1 VTTAT
6 IGDSDDRRC
15 RHRPRAAE
23 QFLASAL
30 INSPDAMSVHSTHG
44 APERH
49 GSGCQGRGRRHI
61 TDEDDFKPTRVDG
74 SSTDGP
80 TTSGP
85 CWVKD
90 SCMRK
95 TARRNGSN
103 HRGLPKCPTGIKGF
117 DEITE
122 GGLPRNRISLFSGTT
137 GTGKTLLG
145 IDFLINGVIRY
156 NERGV
161 FMSFEETEDELYKD
175 VASLNLNLQELVA
188 RKKIAIEY
196 VLLER
201 RDILEKGELNLEGL
215 FVRLEQAIDSVG
227 AKRLVLD
234 SVESLFAGVTD
245 AGVLRLEIKRL
256 FRWLK
261 DKHVTSI
268 ITGELGHGSYT
279 RHGLEE
285 YISDCIILL
294 DNRVREQISTRRIR
308 VIKYRGSKH
317 GTNEYPFV
325 IDKGGLSVIPITSA
339 GLDQPGT
346 AKRVST
352 GIPSLDKM
360 FKGGGYTRGSTVLAS
375 GTAGTGK
382 TSVAAAFAIERC
394 KRGERCLFLSY
405 EESSGQ
411 LIQNMSSIGI
421 HFQPWI
427 RKRLLKVVSTR
438 PSFFGLE
445 MHLLEVYK
453 IIAEFKPH
461 AVVIDPLT
469 SLIGQGNQLELQ
481 SMLTRMIDLLKSS
494 GITGFFTS
502 LVSSTAQNDASG
514 EIGVS
519 SLIDTWIV
527 VRELEENEGRRRTRG
542 LYIVKSRG
550 MGHSSDVHKLILSD
564 DGIYLVPMDARA
576 TAGAN
581 QKMKVGKTVTMDQAL
596 VKAQ

>member
-1 VTTAT
+1 MPK
-6 IGDSDDRRC
+6 I
-15 RHRPRAAE
+15 
-23 QFLASAL
+23 L
-30 INSPDAMSVHSTHG
+30 
-44 APERH
+44 
-49 GSGCQGRGRRHI
+49 
-61 TDEDDFKPTRVDG
+61 K
-74 SSTDGP
+74 
-80 TTSGP
+80 
-85 CWVKD
+85 
-90 SCMRK
+90 K
-95 TARRNGSN
+95 TQGSN
-103 HRGLPKCPTGIKGF
+103 CYQIHKCPTGIKGF
-117 DEITE
+117 DQITE
-122 GGLPRNRISLFSGTT
+122 GGLPKNRTTLLSGSA
-137 GTGKTLLG
+137 GSGKTLWG
-145 IDFLINGVIRY
+145 IDFLINGAIEY
-156 NERGV
+156 NEPGV
-161 FMSFEETEDELYKD
+161 FMSFEETEDELYND
-175 VASLNLNLQELVA
+175 VASLNLDLRGLVSQ
-188 RKKIAIEY
+188 KKIVLEY

-201 RDILEKGELNLEGL
+201 RDIQELDFNLEGIL
-215 FVRLEQAIDSVG
+215 IRLEQAVDAIG
-227 AKRLVLD
+227 AKRVVID
-234 SVESLFAGVTD
+234 SIESLFAGLTD
-245 AGVLRLEIKRL
+245 AGILRLEIKRL

-261 DKHVTSI
+261 KKQVTAI
-268 ITGELGHGSYT
+268 VTGEPGQDSFT

-308 VIKYRGSKH
+308 VIKYRGSNH

-360 FKGGGYTRGSTVLAS
+360 FKGAGFTRGSTVLAS

-382 TSVAAAFAIERC
+382 TSLAAAFAIEGC

-411 LIQNMSSIGI
+411 LMQNMSSIG
-421 HFQPWI
+421 FRFGPLV
-427 RKRLLKVVSTR
+427 KKGLLKIVSTR

-453 IIAEFKPH
+453 IIAEFKPQ

-469 SLIGQGNQLELQ
+469 SLIGQGNQLEVQ
-481 SMLTRMIDLLKSS
+481 SMLTRMIDLLKSK

-527 VRELEENEGRRRTRG
+527 VRELEENEGKRRIRG

-564 DGIYLVPMDARA
+564 DGILLVPMDADA
-576 TAGAN
+576 TAGPK
-581 QKMKVGKTVTMDQAL
+581 QKESVGKRITVRQTL
-596 VKAQ
+596 IKR